1 MAIIFRTVCAIL
13 TVPFAILSFF
23 YSSPEKVKYVQDK
36 VALPLPHRLLTFVSQ
51 FAHLTVVSHEMT
63 SGYFAW
69 AVLNEYG
76 VLKASGSWLELY
88 FVVATSVA
96 LFVAIVFWGSALVD
110 PALMAPVDVI
120 LPAHYQLTPDFKQH
134 LLFGAMFG
142 PTDPEPAC
150 SWQTP
155 FRLFMQY
162 VHTLCPLLMVADM
175 MVAEHPLG
183 QADMEINATLCFA
196 LGYLAWN
203 FFCWWLL
210 QTPPYPLQK
219 RFFELGVPW
228 ALFAYSVLSIFAMSL
243 CIYIRWVRA
252 VGGIFGGAL
261 SVALVCWAS
270 TGLQPW
276 RGELARIQGLDP
288 EVLMQGWQSGGRSAF
303 LTKEAEI
310 KFISQSKA
318 S

>member
-1 MAIIFRTVCAIL
+1 M
-13 TVPFAILSFF
+13 PFAILSFF

>member
-1 MAIIFRTVCAIL
+1 MCNSDRAFCDI
-13 TVPFAILSFF
+13 
-23 YSSPEKVKYVQDK
+23 

>member
-183 QADMEINATLCFA
+183 QACGCWQTFRSNQTWWTN
-196 LGYLAWN
+196 GYLAWN

-288 EVLMQGWQSGGRSAF
+288 EVLMQGWQSGRSF
-303 LTKEAEI
+303 
-310 KFISQSKA
+310 FF
-318 S
+318 